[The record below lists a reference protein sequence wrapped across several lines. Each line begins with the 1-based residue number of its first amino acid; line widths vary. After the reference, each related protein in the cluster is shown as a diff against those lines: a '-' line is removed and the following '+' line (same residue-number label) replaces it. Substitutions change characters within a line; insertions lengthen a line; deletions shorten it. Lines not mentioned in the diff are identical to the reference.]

1 MKEIFYRIKALDEI
15 VCDNL
20 LTIEEARAR
29 LDKAKRACVTS
40 GLNVRIVKVTVA
52 EEEVE

>member
-29 LDKAKRACVTS
+29 LDKAKKVGATS
-40 GLNVRIVKVTVA
+40 GLNVHIVKVIVT
-52 EEEVE
+52 EEEIE

>member
-1 MKEIFYRIKALDEI
+1 MKKIFYRIEALNEI

-29 LDKAKRACVTS
+29 LDKAKNVGATS
-40 GLNVRIVKVTVA
+40 GLNVRIIKVTID